1 MNILLINHYA
11 GNPEMGMEFRPY
23 YISREWV
30 KAGHR
35 VLIIGG
41 SFSHLRKIQPK
52 EKKNS
57 INGILYHWI
66 KTNDYK
72 GNGAKRILSIIFFV
86 SKLYWNYKKYIQDF
100 KPNIVIAS
108 STYPLDIYPARKIA
122 KHYGAKLIYE
132 VHDLWPLSPMEI
144 GKYSKWHPFIIVMQQ
159 AENFAYK
166 YSDRVVSLLPHALAH
181 MKEHGLKEEK
191 FVYIPNGFTEEEWNE
206 NKELVICKHHEYLQ
220 QLKQEGKKIL
230 GYIGGHAKSNA
241 LDFLLDAMKLVKKA
255 EIICVL
261 VGNGQE
267 KERLRN
273 RVIKEKIQNV
283 VFLDAVQKK
292 EIPSLL
298 TKMDAL
304 YIGWQNNPIYR
315 FGVSPN
321 KLIDYMLSQKAILH
335 SGNVSNDWV
344 TKTGCG
350 ISVKAEDATAIS
362 KGIEYLLSLNK
373 ETLKKMGA
381 KGKKYVIQH
390 CNYTSLAKKFIEH
403 Y

>member
-144 GKYSKWHPFIIVMQQ
+144 
-159 AENFAYK
+159 
-166 YSDRVVSLLPHALAH
+166 
-181 MKEHGLKEEK
+181 
-191 FVYIPNGFTEEEWNE
+191 
-206 NKELVICKHHEYLQ
+206 
-220 QLKQEGKKIL
+220 
-230 GYIGGHAKSNA
+230 
-241 LDFLLDAMKLVKKA
+241 
-255 EIICVL
+255 
-261 VGNGQE
+261 
-267 KERLRN
+267 
-273 RVIKEKIQNV
+273 
-283 VFLDAVQKK
+283 
-292 EIPSLL
+292 
-298 TKMDAL
+298 
-304 YIGWQNNPIYR
+304 
-315 FGVSPN
+315 
-321 KLIDYMLSQKAILH
+321 
-335 SGNVSNDWV
+335 
-344 TKTGCG
+344 
-350 ISVKAEDATAIS
+350 
-362 KGIEYLLSLNK
+362 
-373 ETLKKMGA
+373 
-381 KGKKYVIQH
+381 
-390 CNYTSLAKKFIEH
+390 
-403 Y
+403 

>member
-267 KERLRN
+267 KERLKN

-321 KLIDYMLSQKAILH
+321 KLID
-335 SGNVSNDWV
+335 
-344 TKTGCG
+344 
-350 ISVKAEDATAIS
+350 
-362 KGIEYLLSLNK
+362 
-373 ETLKKMGA
+373 
-381 KGKKYVIQH
+381 
-390 CNYTSLAKKFIEH
+390 
-403 Y
+403 